1 MTAPAPTRHAV
12 PLPTGV
18 SHHIELYVTSGGY
31 ESLKGVLHVSVS
43 IAGSEIR
50 LKRVCITN
58 KSLKLGRRKG
68 CNRVA
73 LAAHIWEKPDRL
85 HLSLG
90 YTQEIMA
97 TIEHD
102 ECFFDTNAER
112 L

>member
-1 MTAPAPTRHAV
+1 LTKT
-12 PLPTGV
+12 
-18 SHHIELYVTSGGY
+18 
-31 ESLKGVLHVSVS
+31 VLAKYFKPI
-43 IAGSEIR
+43 IASE
-50 LKRVCITN
+50 
-58 KSLKLGRRKG
+58 
-68 CNRVA
+68 
-73 LAAHIWEKPDRL
+73 PDRL